1 MSFKVCLR
9 RSLAGSS
16 VKLLSRLLVLGAFS
30 AAAMT
35 AYADEVYAVSGTAY
49 NLKTGKLSYRELFS
63 KLDDNHQV
71 HVNYARPDGTV
82 FARKVLDYTTEVF
95 QPGVMFTDDRDDET
109 VSATFDAG
117 RLLLTH
123 KVKGDSQTKTLYETS
138 KLVIDAG
145 IDAAIQQQWDKLMAG
160 KKVEVEV
167 ANPRTLVVDKLVITK
182 INASESPLAYKGSQ
196 ASWTYFFVEAANKFN
211 SLFSEPGF
219 YAYETNGKFLMRYQ
233 GVANIDN
240 DKGEA
245 WNVRIEY
252 EYW

>member
-1 MSFKVCLR
+1 MSTKSFLR
-9 RSLAGSS
+9 LSNLFSLGVFLMA
-16 VKLLSRLLVLGAFS
+16 VI
-30 AAAMT
+30 T
-35 AYADEVYAVSGTAY
+35 AHADEIYAVSGTAY

-71 HVNYARPDGTV
+71 HVNYAKPDGTV

-109 VSATFDAG
+109 VSAAFDAG

-145 IDAAIQQQWDKLMAG
+145 IDAVIQQQWEKLMAG
-160 KKVEVEV
+160 KKVDIEV
-167 ANPRTLVVDKLVITK
+167 ANPRTLLVEKLVIAK
-182 INASESPLAYKGSQ
+182 INASESSLAYKGSQ
-196 ASWTYFFVEAANKFN
+196 DSWKYFFVEPANKFS
-211 SLFSEPGF
+211 SLLSEPSF
-219 YAYETNGKFLMRYQ
+219 YAYEANGKFLMRYQ
-233 GVANIDN
+233 GLANIDN